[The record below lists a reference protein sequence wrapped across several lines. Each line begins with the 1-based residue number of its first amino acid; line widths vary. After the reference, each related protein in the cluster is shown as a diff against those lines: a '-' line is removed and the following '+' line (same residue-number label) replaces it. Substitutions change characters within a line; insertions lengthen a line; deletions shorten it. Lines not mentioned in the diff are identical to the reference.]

1 MEEIIESQIARLRAI
16 DRELMTAFTDA
27 ELWVTEHTTEVAD
40 FHKNIFLRTISIST
54 LLAECIAEMN
64 QIKRDFIKNKTMA
77 KFIKLHQN
85 FPSHQEVYI
94 NAELIQAIYPA
105 IKGAS
110 IYMNISCVYTD
121 MYDHEIIHTK
131 MQSFSVDE
139 TAEEILALI
148 NN

>member
-1 MEEIIESQIARLRAI
+1 
-16 DRELMTAFTDA
+16 
-27 ELWVTEHTTEVAD
+27 
-40 FHKNIFLRTISIST
+40 
-54 LLAECIAEMN
+54 
-64 QIKRDFIKNKTMA
+64 MA

-110 IYMNISCVYTD
+110 IYMKNISCVYTD
-121 MYDHEIIHTK
+121 MYDPEIIHTK